1 MNISPHLLIDVGIL
15 SSALTITLVLRAK
28 GNAARK
34 ERESKWS
41 LKKRKQNTKNLNYL
55 GFGIF

>member
-1 MNISPHLLIDVGIL
+1 MNISPHLLIDAGIL
-15 SSALTITLVLRAK
+15 CTALAITFVLRAK

-34 ERESKWS
+34 ERESKWL
-41 LKKRKQNTKNLNYL
+41 LKKKKQHTKNLNYS